1 MASPEVLESR
11 QPLKKVTFEE
21 ERRDIRRRRTPPP
34 RYPHRRSFRKRS
46 HSFTEGSFKKSKN
59 SESNVLP
66 SKFLLGGNIRDP
78 LNLNSLSDERISEI
92 VNAITPE
99 SSPLPTPKHRKAE
112 YKIRVLIPPNITD
125 PLNLNAGVDE
135 REYESRLRKKIRHRK
150 RAPSSKKDDLP
161 PPLALP
167 PPKPSK
173 KQAQTPGVE
182 EGGALT
188 EESPKA
194 TTSRAA
200 IESAPKGETSKE
212 HKKKKNSEPSEA
224 SPPPKKRARHAS
236 PCPVPKAT
244 PLPTPKDVG
253 PKFKDKNKKFQYGN
267 YNRYYGYRKQDA
279 SEEDLRL
286 RFLKPEWFTG
296 KKVLDIG
303 CNVGKLTDAIAR
315 TFFPKSLTGMDID
328 KDLINVARKN
338 LRKCRDAK
346 ESGAFPKSMSILYGS
361 ISAGPNGSGE
371 YPSNLGFICGNYVLD
386 SDALLDTMVPE
397 FHTIICFS
405 TTKWIHLNFGD
416 DGLKRAFK
424 RIYAQ
429 LHPGGLF
436 ILEAQGLASYRKKKK
451 LTPRI
456 FENFK
461 SIKLRPEGFGE
472 YLINEVGFES
482 RELVA
487 VPQHPARGFQ
497 RPIQVFVKPSKP
509 ASEASLA
516 SSPAPVIEEVEE
528 VPIIKGEEKEEAPKV
543 ATSPK
548 PSCSAPKPST
558 SKAKGKPKSSPYYTI
573 GGGPTPPGRTP
584 SIGMTPQ
591 YDLGTPC
598 YNPEELDIPPGGYY
612 GYNTPGITPGYS
624 GPSPD
629 GYSNIDPPIQRH
641 HSPVYTGPPPGTFS
655 GASTPGNEESGY
667 TPHYSGYT
675 PSHEGGGNASARR
688 NVYTYS
694 PGNATPSPRTNSAPS
709 TPHAS
714 PGTPN
719 PHASPG
725 TPIHN
730 PASPAQLPRGGNRTS
745 SNNAPP
751 MPGPSSGV
759 STTASLLS
767 PQIQQSEVSGN
778 TTPHPGTSISPA
790 NSDQH
795 RYLWYGCSSS
805 GGTTPQSGIEDPSSS
820 PKVPC
825 PSPSQQDSNPS
836 TPVSDDRPESA
847 SP

>member
-1 MASPEVLESR
+1 
-11 QPLKKVTFEE
+11 
-21 ERRDIRRRRTPPP
+21 
-34 RYPHRRSFRKRS
+34 
-46 HSFTEGSFKKSKN
+46 N

-135 REYESRLRKKIRHRK
+135 REYESRL
-150 RAPSSKKDDLP
+150 L
-161 PPLALP
+161 
-167 PPKPSK
+167 
-173 KQAQTPGVE
+173 
-182 EGGALT
+182 
-188 EESPKA
+188 
-194 TTSRAA
+194 
-200 IESAPKGETSKE
+200 
-212 HKKKKNSEPSEA
+212 
-224 SPPPKKRARHAS
+224 
-236 PCPVPKAT
+236 PKAT

-497 RPIQVFVKPSKP
+497 RPIQV
-509 ASEASLA
+509 L
-516 SSPAPVIEEVEE
+516 
-528 VPIIKGEEKEEAPKV
+528 
-543 ATSPK
+543 
-548 PSCSAPKPST
+548 
-558 SKAKGKPKSSPYYTI
+558 
-573 GGGPTPPGRTP
+573 
-584 SIGMTPQ
+584 
-591 YDLGTPC
+591 
-598 YNPEELDIPPGGYY
+598 
-612 GYNTPGITPGYS
+612 
-624 GPSPD
+624 
-629 GYSNIDPPIQRH
+629 
-641 HSPVYTGPPPGTFS
+641 
-655 GASTPGNEESGY
+655 
-667 TPHYSGYT
+667 
-675 PSHEGGGNASARR
+675 
-688 NVYTYS
+688 
-694 PGNATPSPRTNSAPS
+694 
-709 TPHAS
+709 
-714 PGTPN
+714 
-719 PHASPG
+719 
-725 TPIHN
+725 
-730 PASPAQLPRGGNRTS
+730 
-745 SNNAPP
+745 
-751 MPGPSSGV
+751 
-759 STTASLLS
+759 
-767 PQIQQSEVSGN
+767 
-778 TTPHPGTSISPA
+778 
-790 NSDQH
+790 
-795 RYLWYGCSSS
+795 
-805 GGTTPQSGIEDPSSS
+805 
-820 PKVPC
+820 
-825 PSPSQQDSNPS
+825 
-836 TPVSDDRPESA
+836 
-847 SP
+847 